1 VDRLSMLLLTGS
13 ALFNAL
19 ANTFMKHAFGNR
31 HDLLDGGALRAVA
44 GIVLNPWAVAGVGCF
59 GVSFVFLS
67 AALTRTDLSTA
78 YPLMS
83 GMVFL
88 LILAV
93 STLLFHEQVNA
104 WRLAGM
110 AAILAG
116 IWMIAARG

>member
-1 VDRLSMLLLTGS
+1 MDRLSLLLITGS
-13 ALFNAL
+13 AFFNAL
-19 ANTFMKHAFGNR
+19 ANTFMKHGFG
-31 HDLLDGGALRAVA
+31 HKADLLDGGAVRAVMA
-44 GIVLNPWAVAGVGCF
+44 IVLNPWAVAGVGCF
-59 GVSFVFLS
+59 GISFIFLS
-67 AALTRTDLSTA
+67 AALSRTDLSVA

-93 STLLFHEQVNA
+93 SKLAFAEQVNV

>member
-1 VDRLSMLLLTGS
+1 
-13 ALFNAL
+13 
-19 ANTFMKHAFGNR
+19 
-31 HDLLDGGALRAVA
+31 
-44 GIVLNPWAVAGVGCF
+44 
-59 GVSFVFLS
+59 
-67 AALTRTDLSTA
+67 
-78 YPLMS
+78 
-83 GMVFL
+83 MVFL